1 MNIRT
6 YRWSPKRI
14 RHAREISRYGSDN
27 YIQTLKAEVDAF
39 KTLKAEVD
47 ALQIQAAQE
56 RKPWYFVP
64 SNIVSV
70 VALVFSLGTSVFS
83 YWKSYQTEVA
93 TNRAEVRQL
102 IQRTTRLPIEN
113 FELLQKF
120 PNAQGL
126 TTMIT
131 QEQLLLANQAAE
143 KIKRYPDTFT
153 STEYFAAA
161 GALANVNS
169 PAHVSEFLL
178 KAIELA
184 TTANDYLVACRSY
197 GHHLFMQSK
206 VDEGRSFYSKA
217 ITDVWTRF
225 PSSERTFRRGMLI
238 QTYLHLAASEMM
250 LNNWSEATSAIAKAQ
265 SVVDDLPESPFK
277 DYWQPQVSLLRTQL
291 ERASAPKGLPGVDF

>member
-1 MNIRT
+1 MNISA
-6 YRWSPKRI
+6 YRWPPKRI

-27 YIQTLKAEVDAF
+27 HIQTLKAEVDAL

-47 ALQIQAAQE
+47 ALHIQAAQE

-153 STEYFAAA
+153 STE
-161 GALANVNS
+161 
-169 PAHVSEFLL
+169 
-178 KAIELA
+178 
-184 TTANDYLVACRSY
+184 
-197 GHHLFMQSK
+197 
-206 VDEGRSFYSKA
+206 
-217 ITDVWTRF
+217 
-225 PSSERTFRRGMLI
+225 
-238 QTYLHLAASEMM
+238 
-250 LNNWSEATSAIAKAQ
+250 
-265 SVVDDLPESPFK
+265 
-277 DYWQPQVSLLRTQL
+277 
-291 ERASAPKGLPGVDF
+291 